1 MQRTTTLTM
10 KRSTTTTQ
18 DHETDDK
25 IMIRNKLTSIKH
37 PTAPETEVEQIRT
50 TETDPFAGKTKN
62 GLRETNSIHKIR
74 PIRT

>member
-10 KRSTTTTQ
+10 KRSTTTAQ

-25 IMIRNKLTSIKH
+25 IMIRTKPTSIKN
-37 PTAPETEVEQIRT
+37 PAAPETEVEQIRT